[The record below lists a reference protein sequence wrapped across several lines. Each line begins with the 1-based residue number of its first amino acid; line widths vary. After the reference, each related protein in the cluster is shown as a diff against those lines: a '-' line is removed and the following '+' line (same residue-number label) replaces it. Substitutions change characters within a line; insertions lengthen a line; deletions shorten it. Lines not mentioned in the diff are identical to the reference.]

1 MAKKRILIPG
11 GNLADWA
18 LVNAAHKLGLY
29 VITSGTDK
37 SGPAHK
43 FSDEYVCADYSDKEA
58 MLRLAEEKR
67 IDYMCSNANDFGMI
81 STAYVCEKLGLPG
94 HDSYE
99 TTLMLHTKDRL
110 KPLFKRLG
118 IHSPVTEIFDDRDE
132 ALCFLRNANQRMIVK
147 PADNVGS
154 YGVSSPT
161 TRQEMTES
169 IDFAFS
175 KSKAGRI
182 VIEPF
187 IDGFYTNAS
196 VMIIG
201 EEVKAFFSRSQ
212 FQYPEGKQKSN
223 VSPFPYYENTTGIL
237 QPALYEED
245 FAQKIISD
253 FNKLARELHLVDG
266 KFQCEM
272 MITPE
277 HEPYIFD
284 VHRRMS
290 GLMQPWSDW
299 DITDEIHWE
308 EWIVRAECGMD
319 LSGFPV
325 GFRQKQHFHI
335 RNIFAPKDGILRR
348 AVFDEYLTRHIYPHY
363 EGKELILHDLYIKDH
378 VHEPLFE
385 CLGQAGRIM
394 LYFAFDNKE
403 EAARIANPENNEFYA
418 HVRFEYADAR
428 IDV

>member
-1 MAKKRILIPG
+1 MAQKKILIPG

-18 LVNAAHKLGLY
+18 LVNAAHRLGLY

-37 SGPAHK
+37 AGPAHR
-43 FSDEYVCADYSDKEA
+43 FSDEYVCADYSDREA

-99 TTLMLHTKDRL
+99 TALTLHTKDRL

-118 IHSPVTEIFDDRDE
+118 IHSPITEIFDDRSK
-132 ALCFLRNANQRMIVK
+132 ALKYLRSADRKLIVK

-161 TRQEMTES
+161 TEDEMVES
-169 IDFAFS
+169 VDFAFS
-175 KSKAGRI
+175 KSKTKRI

-187 IDGFYTNAS
+187 IEGFYCNAS

-201 EEVKAFFSRSQ
+201 QEVKAFLSQAQ
-212 FQYPEGKQKSN
+212 FQYPG
-223 VSPFPYYENTTGIL
+223 VYRLPDTSPYPYYDHTTGKL

-245 FAQKIISD
+245 FGPKIVGD

-277 HEPYIFD
+277 REPYIFD

-290 GLMQPWSDW
+290 GMNEPWADW
-299 DITDEIHWE
+299 DFTDEIHWE
-308 EWIVRAECGMD
+308 EWIVRSECGMD

-325 GFRQKQHFHI
+325 GFRPKRYLHF
-335 RNIFAPKDGILRR
+335 RDIFAPKDGIIRR
-348 AVFDEYLTRHIYPHY
+348 VEFDEYLTSHIYPKY
-363 EGKELILHDLYIKDH
+363 PGKNLVLHNLFVTDH
-378 VHEPLFE
+378 QRDPIFE
-385 CLGQAGRIM
+385 WKQRSGN
-394 LYFAFDNKE
+394 YVPFFSFDNKE
-403 EAARIANPENNEFYA
+403 EATRIALDNDEFYS
-418 HVRFEYADAR
+418 HIRFEYGDTR
-428 IDV
+428 VDV